1 MRYGILG
8 VTEVRGEDGELL
20 PLGGARL
27 RALLAAL
34 ALRADRTVG
43 AELLIDEV
51 WADDP
56 PGDAPAALQA
66 LVGRL
71 RRVLGR
77 DAVLLEPGGYRL
89 AVPREHVDLFAFER
103 LAAEGGTAL
112 ERDEAGRAAQL
123 LGQALALW
131 RGPALDDLPDRG
143 AGARAEAQRLE
154 AVRSRAEAELR
165 LGGAA
170 GLVPELR
177 ELTTAHPYDEQLHA
191 LLLRALR
198 DAGRRADALA
208 AYEQARRT
216 LDEGLG
222 TEPGPELRSL
232 HAELLT
238 TAPGAAGRGAQ
249 QPYGAARSAQPAE
262 YGSPGPVADPRD
274 AAAHDPEPY
283 PTDPHP
289 TAPAGDPRPQ
299 EQRDLRRKAP
309 GPRGEEPHPRP
320 DEGDA
325 RRQERD
331 PQRDERNPRPQ
342 QPEPY
347 PAELHPAELHPTEL
361 RPGEAHFGTDLSRD
375 GHPPRTSPHPPQAD
389 APPHTP
395 SAARQGNLRPRLTSF
410 VGREAE
416 LDAIQDDLGRSRL
429 VTLIGPGGSGKTR
442 LAEEAAAR
450 YPRSWIAELAPLDH
464 PEAVP
469 GAVVTALGLRE
480 TMLRRGGETH
490 PVQEDPLTILVE
502 HCAGR
507 ELLLILDNCEHLIA
521 AAAELSEAL
530 LTRCPGLTVLATSR
544 EPLGVPGELVRP
556 VEPLPPDPALRLFTE
571 RATAVRPDFDPEREA
586 AAVAEICRRLDGLPL
601 AIELAAARLR
611 LLTPRQIADR
621 LDDRFRLLTSGSRT
635 VLPRQQ
641 TLRAVVDWSWDL
653 LDEQER
659 TVLCEVAVFAGGW
672 DLPGAEAVC
681 SGPAADLIGALV
693 DKSLVVAGPVGSGGE
708 GGMRYRLLE
717 TIHEYATERAAAY
730 PGLRA
735 AAERRHA
742 AYFLALAQRADSQ
755 LRTGGQLPWIQR
767 LESELDNI
775 RAALDRAAEA
785 GEEETACR
793 LALTMSWF
801 WWLRNYR
808 GEGIEWISLALGLG
822 ERDGLSEGDGLGER
836 DGGGDG
842 DGHGDGDGA
851 RDGGGDLGSK
861 APEDAGAQ
869 GLVPSP
875 EEEAHPLFWTRMYLR
890 LQQFLLIS
898 ETRGTNVF
906 TEEPRRT
913 QLARL
918 RAAFDRPVPQA
929 AVFPGTIWP
938 FTVFMLEG
946 SGALTE
952 AMDRALANCRRHG
965 TDWDIGVTLMFRTH
979 LAVDRPGG
987 MREIDAN
994 LAELRE
1000 LGPRVGDRWMR
1011 AQVCSA
1017 AGETAM
1023 ARGHLDEAAH
1033 EYQEALRHA
1042 SEVGAHAESPFLRAR
1057 LAETAFRG
1065 GDRAS
1070 ALEILKEASDES
1082 ERYAV
1087 PDARAFVRFLHAVI
1101 ALSDGNLALARE
1113 QAEAAGVESARSS
1126 PPPQFHAAM
1135 QGLEARLVAA
1145 ESGAGAGLPLL
1156 VEALRY
1162 ALASNCADLVVA
1174 SLLDSGAWL
1183 LGELGEHAR
1192 AARLQG
1198 AGGQRRGVPRT
1209 EPELGEARHVREHGE
1224 AALGVEGFVRELSRG
1239 FTLTE
1244 DAFLAELTAVTG
1256 T

>member
-112 ERDEAGRAAQL
+112 ERDEAGQAARL

-165 LGGAA
+165 LGGSA

-208 AYEQARRT
+208 AYERARRT

-222 TEPGPELRSL
+222 TEPGPELRRL

-238 TAPGAAGRGAQ
+238 TAPGAAGREAQ
-249 QPYGAARSAQPAE
+249 QPYVGARLTQPAE
-262 YGSPGPVADPRD
+262 YGPPEPVAD
-274 AAAHDPEPY
+274 AHESAVHASGPPEPY
-283 PTDPHP
+283 PTDPRP
-289 TAPAGDPRPQ
+289 TASTGAPRPQ
-299 EQRDLRRKAP
+299 EQRVPRRV
-309 GPRGEEPHPRP
+309 
-320 DEGDA
+320 
-325 RRQERD
+325 ERD
-331 PQRDERNPRPQ
+331 PRPG

-347 PAELHPAELHPTEL
+347 AAELRSAEPHPAEPHPTEL
-361 RPGEAHFGTDLSRD
+361 HSGEAHFGADLPPD
-375 GHPPRTSPHPPQAD
+375 GP
-389 APPHTP
+389 PPHTP
-395 SAARQGNLRPRLTSF
+395 TVTRQGNLRPRLTSF
-410 VGREAE
+410 VGRESE

-571 RATAVRPDFDPEREA
+571 RATAVRPDFDAGREA

-742 AYFLALAQRADSQ
+742 AYFLALAERADSQ

-808 GEGIEWISLALGLG
+808 GEGIEWISLVLGLG
-822 ERDGLSEGDGLGER
+822 ERDGLGEPD
-836 DGGGDG
+836 DGGGGDGEG
-842 DGHGDGDGA
+842 DGHGDGDGPRDAARDAA
-851 RDGGGDLGSK
+851 RDGGGDLGREAS
-861 APEDAGAQ
+861 EDAGAQ
-869 GLVPSP
+869 GLGPTP

-890 LQQFLLIS
+890 LQQFLLVS

-946 SGALTE
+946 SGALAG

-965 TDWDIGVTLMFRTH
+965 TDWDVGVTLMFRTH

-987 MREIDAN
+987 MREIDVN

-1033 EYQEALRHA
+1033 EYREALRHA

-1057 LAETAFRG
+1057 LAETAFRA
-1065 GDRAS
+1065 GDREN

-1113 QAEAAGVESARSS
+1113 QAEAAEAESARSS

-1135 QGLEARLVAA
+1135 RGLEARLVAA
-1145 ESGAGAGLPLL
+1145 ESGAAAGLPLL

-1162 ALASNCADLVVA
+1162 ALASSCADLVVA
-1174 SLLDSGAWL
+1174 SLLDSAAWL

-1192 AARLQG
+1192 AARLQS
-1198 AGGQRRGVPRT
+1198 AAGQRRGVPRT
-1209 EPELGEARHVREHGE
+1209 EPELSEARHVREHGE

-1239 FTLTE
+1239 LTLTE
-1244 DAFLAELTAVTG
+1244 DAFLTELTAVTG
-1256 T
+1256 TQPPPAAPEQTDAHPDPKPGPPPRSS